1 MDHWPITFS
10 GTQYI
15 CILKCIV
22 LASKTNSMEIFDS
35 LSVKTVLQICV
46 AAVFVYLYMMFITR
60 VTGKRTF
67 AKMTSFDFAVTI
79 AMGSI
84 LADAV
89 NKPVDSLMPAL
100 VSLAI
105 LAGLQALFAK
115 LLSSS
120 DATQKVVTNTPI
132 LLMEN
137 GNILKENL
145 RKALVSQADLMGK
158 LREANVLQ
166 LSQVKAVI
174 FETTGDISVLH
185 TNKAIAIDSVIM
197 EDVKTEA

>member
-1 MDHWPITFS
+1 
-10 GTQYI
+10 
-15 CILKCIV
+15 
-22 LASKTNSMEIFDS
+22 MEIFDPLS
-35 LSVKTVLQICV
+35 LKTVLQMCI
-46 AAVFVYLYMMFITR
+46 AAVFIYLYIMFVTR

-89 NKPVDSLMPAL
+89 NKPVSSLMPAI
-100 VSLAI
+100 VSLAL
-105 LAGLQALFAK
+105 LAGLQAIFAK
-115 LLSSS
+115 ILSSS
-120 DATQKVVTNTPI
+120 DTAQKVITNTPI
-132 LLMEN
+132 LLMKN
-137 GNILKENL
+137 GVILRENL
-145 RKALVSQADLMGK
+145 NKALVSQADLMGK

-185 TNKAIAIDSVIM
+185 SEDQIDIDAIIM
-197 EDVKTEA
+197 EDVKSDT

>member
-1 MDHWPITFS
+1 
-10 GTQYI
+10 
-15 CILKCIV
+15 
-22 LASKTNSMEIFDS
+22 MEIFDPLS
-35 LSVKTVLQICV
+35 LKTILQIAV
-46 AAVFVYLYMMFITR
+46 AAVFIYLYMMFITR

-89 NKPVDSLMPAL
+89 NKPVSSLMPAI
-100 VSLAI
+100 VSIAL

-120 DATQKVVTNTPI
+120 DVAQKVMTNTPI
-132 LLMEN
+132 LLMKN
-137 GNILKENL
+137 GTILKENL
-145 RKALVSQADLMGK
+145 KKTLVSQADLMGK

-185 TNKAIAIDSVIM
+185 SDKPIDIDAIIM
-197 EDVKTEA
+197 QDVKSDA

>member
-1 MDHWPITFS
+1 
-10 GTQYI
+10 
-15 CILKCIV
+15 
-22 LASKTNSMEIFDS
+22 MEIFDP
-35 LSVKTVLQICV
+35 LSFKTVGQICV
-46 AAVFVYLYMMFITR
+46 AAFFVYLYMMFITL

-89 NKPVDSLMPAL
+89 NKPVSNLMPAM
-100 VSLAI
+100 VSIAL

-120 DATQKVVTNTPI
+120 TTVQKVITNTPI

-137 GNILKENL
+137 GTILKDNMK
-145 RKALVSQADLMGK
+145 KALVSQADLMGK

-185 TNKAIAIDSVIM
+185 TDKQMEIDAIII
-197 EDVKTEA
+197 EDVKYNL

>member
-1 MDHWPITFS
+1 
-10 GTQYI
+10 
-15 CILKCIV
+15 
-22 LASKTNSMEIFDS
+22 MEIFDP
-35 LSVKTVLQICV
+35 LTFKTVFQICI
-46 AAVFVYLYMMFITR
+46 AAVFIYLYMMFITR

-89 NKPVDSLMPAL
+89 NKPVSSLMPAM
-100 VSLAI
+100 VSIAL

-120 DATQKVVTNTPI
+120 NSAQKVMTNTPI
-132 LLMEN
+132 LLMKN
-137 GNILKENL
+137 GTILKNNL
-145 RKALVSQADLMGK
+145 KKALVSQADLMGK

-166 LSQVKAVI
+166 LSEVKAVV

-185 TNKAIAIDSVIM
+185 TDTLREVDSIIM
-197 EDVKTEA
+197 EDVKDDA

>member
-1 MDHWPITFS
+1 
-10 GTQYI
+10 
-15 CILKCIV
+15 
-22 LASKTNSMEIFDS
+22 MEIFDP
-35 LSVKTVLQICV
+35 LTLKTVFQICI

-89 NKPVDSLMPAL
+89 NKPVSSLMPAL
-100 VSLAI
+100 VSIAL

-120 DATQKVVTNTPI
+120 NAAQKVMTNSPI

-137 GNILKENL
+137 GTILSGNL
-145 RKALVSQADLMGK
+145 KKALVSQADLMGK

-166 LSQVKAVI
+166 LSEVKAVI

-185 TNKAIAIDSVIM
+185 TDKELDVDSIIM
-197 EDVKTEA
+197 EDVKKSA

>member
-1 MDHWPITFS
+1 M
-10 GTQYI
+10 
-15 CILKCIV
+15 
-22 LASKTNSMEIFDS
+22 
-35 LSVKTVLQICV
+35 
-46 AAVFVYLYMMFITR
+46 FVTR

-89 NKPVDSLMPAL
+89 NKPVSSLMPAI
-100 VSLAI
+100 VSLAL
-105 LAGLQALFAK
+105 LAGLQAIFAK
-115 LLSSS
+115 ILSSS
-120 DATQKVVTNTPI
+120 DTAQKVITNTPI
-132 LLMEN
+132 LLMKN
-137 GNILKENL
+137 GVILRENL
-145 RKALVSQADLMGK
+145 NKALVSQADLMGK

-185 TNKAIAIDSVIM
+185 SEDQIDIDAIIM
-197 EDVKTEA
+197 EDVKSDT

>member
-1 MDHWPITFS
+1 M
-10 GTQYI
+10 
-15 CILKCIV
+15 
-22 LASKTNSMEIFDS
+22 
-35 LSVKTVLQICV
+35 
-46 AAVFVYLYMMFITR
+46 FVTR

-89 NKPVDSLMPAL
+89 NKPVSNLMPAI
-100 VSLAI
+100 VSLAL
-105 LAGLQALFAK
+105 LAGLQAIFAK
-115 LLSSS
+115 ILSSS
-120 DATQKVVTNTPI
+120 DTAQKVITNTPI
-132 LLMEN
+132 LLMKN
-137 GNILKENL
+137 GVILRENL
-145 RKALVSQADLMGK
+145 NKALVSQADLMGK

-185 TNKAIAIDSVIM
+185 SEDQIDIDAIIM
-197 EDVKTEA
+197 EDVKSDT

>member
-1 MDHWPITFS
+1 
-10 GTQYI
+10 
-15 CILKCIV
+15 
-22 LASKTNSMEIFDS
+22 MEIFNPLS
-35 LSVKTVLQICV
+35 LKTVLQICV
-46 AAVFVYLYMMFITR
+46 AAVFIYLYMMFITR

-89 NKPVDSLMPAL
+89 NKPVSSLMPAI
-100 VSLAI
+100 VSIAL
-105 LAGLQALFAK
+105 LTGLQALFAK

-120 DATQKVVTNTPI
+120 DTAQKVMTNTPI
-132 LLMEN
+132 LLMKN
-137 GNILKENL
+137 GAILKENL
-145 RKALVSQADLMGK
+145 KKALVSQADLMGK

-185 TNKAIAIDSVIM
+185 SNKPIDIDPIIM
-197 EDVKTEA
+197 EDVKSEV

>member
-1 MDHWPITFS
+1 
-10 GTQYI
+10 
-15 CILKCIV
+15 
-22 LASKTNSMEIFDS
+22 MEIFDPLS
-35 LSVKTVLQICV
+35 LKTVLQMCI
-46 AAVFVYLYMMFITR
+46 AAVFIYLYIMFVTR

-89 NKPVDSLMPAL
+89 NKPVSSLMAAI
-100 VSLAI
+100 VSLAL
-105 LAGLQALFAK
+105 LAGLQAIFAK
-115 LLSSS
+115 ILSSS
-120 DATQKVVTNTPI
+120 DTAQKVITNTPI
-132 LLMEN
+132 LLMKN
-137 GNILKENL
+137 GVILRENL
-145 RKALVSQADLMGK
+145 NKALVSQADLMGK

-185 TNKAIAIDSVIM
+185 SEDQIDIDAIIM
-197 EDVKTEA
+197 EDVKSDT